1 MTPRQIELVQ
11 ESFTKVLPIAPA
23 AAEIFY
29 ARLFEIDPALRGL
42 FKGDMKEQ
50 GRMLMMM
57 IAGAVRGLSNPP
69 ALIPV
74 LKGLGARH
82 LGYGVEER
90 HYDTVG
96 TALIWTLQKG
106 LGDAFTDEVCESW
119 VAAYQLLAGVM
130 QQGAR
135 EALQMK
141 KAA

>member
-23 AAEIFY
+23 AAQMFY
-29 ARLFEIDPALRGL
+29 ERLFALDPTLRPL
-42 FKGDMKEQ
+42 FKGNLKDQ

-69 ALIPV
+69 ALVPV
-74 LKGLGARH
+74 LKDLGARH
-82 LGYGVEER
+82 VGYGVKEQ

-96 TALIWTLQKG
+96 SALIWTLQEG
-106 LGDAFTDEVCESW
+106 LGQEFSDEVCEAW
-119 VAAYQLLAGVM
+119 VQAYQLLSSGM

-135 EALQMK
+135 EAQLL

>member
-23 AAEIFY
+23 AAQMFY
-29 ARLFEIDPALRGL
+29 ERLFALDPTLRPL
-42 FKGDMKEQ
+42 FKGNLKDQ

-69 ALIPV
+69 ALVPV
-74 LKGLGARH
+74 LKDLGARH
-82 LGYGVEER
+82 VGYGVTEQ

-96 TALIWTLQKG
+96 SALIWTLQEG
-106 LGDAFTDEVCESW
+106 LGQEFSDEVCEAW
-119 VAAYQLLAGVM
+119 VQAYQLLSSVM

-135 EALQMK
+135 EAQLL

>member
-1 MTPRQIELVQ
+1 VTPRQVELVQ
-11 ESFTKVLPIAPA
+11 ESFTKVMPIAPA
-23 AAEIFY
+23 AAQMFY
-29 ARLFEIDPALRGL
+29 EKLFEIDPSLKLL

-74 LKGLGARH
+74 LKDLGARH
-82 LGYGVEER
+82 VGYGVR
-90 HYDTVG
+90 DHHYDTVG
-96 TALIWTLQKG
+96 NALIWRLQAG
-106 LGDAFTDEVCESW
+106 QHQDFTDEMGEDW
-119 VAAYQLLAGVM
+119 VEAYKLLAGVM

-135 EALQMK
+135 EVQLP

>member
-1 MTPRQIELVQ
+1 MTPEQIALVQ
-11 ESFTKVLPIAPA
+11 ASWRRVQPIADQA
-23 AAEIFY
+23 AALFY
-29 ARLFEIDPALRGL
+29 SRLFALEPSVKRL

-57 IAGAVRGLSNPP
+57 IGGAVRGLANPP

-74 LKGLGARH
+74 LKDLGARH

-106 LGDAFTDEVCESW
+106 LGEAFTDQVCEAW

-135 EALQMK
+135 EARQMK